1 MGVRYSFQPRL
12 IWHVNK
18 RPMATSVPQRQKAD
32 RVVVCVCTKDRPEM
46 FRRCVDSL
54 LRQRIP
60 DGSLDLHLLVVDN
73 SAHAGERETVRQREN
88 SFLPITYVHEPRAGI
103 PVARNAA
110 LNAVGLIK
118 PDWVAFID
126 DDEIAP
132 RDWIVRLHQLAL
144 NSGADVAACG
154 VVQFQTASEAEQGA
168 ARWRPPSSFGKVRP
182 RLSCATCN
190 VIFRA
195 VLVTGHS
202 GLRFDETMQHGG
214 SDVEFFMRAGQAGA
228 RIVHIKS
235 DAVVFEEYPAER
247 KTLGY
252 ECRRAFRVGTT
263 TNYRYRKNYG
273 NIPGALLLAGR
284 VITKTITAVA
294 STSIGLLAYPFAK
307 ATGERNLNRGV
318 RSAVTAFGFI
328 GPMLGIKPSGYW

>member
-1 MGVRYSFQPRL
+1 MT
-12 IWHVNK
+12 
-18 RPMATSVPQRQKAD
+18 ASVTQKQKAD
-32 RVVVCVCTKDRPEM
+32 RVVVCVCTKDRPKM

-60 DGSLDLHLLVVDN
+60 DGSLDLHLLIVDN
-73 SAHAGERETVRQREN
+73 SVHAGERETVRQCEN
-88 SFLPITYVHEPRAGI
+88 SSLPIKYVHEPRVGI

-110 LNAVGLIK
+110 LNACGPIE
-118 PDWVAFID
+118 PDWIAFID

-132 RDWIVRLHQLAL
+132 RDWIVRLHRTAL

-154 VVQFQTASEAEQGA
+154 VLQFQTASEAKA
-168 ARWRPPSSFGKVRP
+168 AAEKWRPPSSFGKARW
-182 RLSCATCN
+182 RLTCATSN

-195 VLVTGHS
+195 GLVTGHS
-202 GLRFDETMQHGG
+202 GLRFDESMQHGG

-228 RIVHIKS
+228 RIVQIKS
-235 DAVVFEEYPAER
+235 DAIVCEEYPAER
-247 KTLGY
+247 QTLGY
-252 ECRRAFRVGTT
+252 ECKRAFRVGTT

-307 ATGERNLNRGV
+307 AAGERNLNKGV